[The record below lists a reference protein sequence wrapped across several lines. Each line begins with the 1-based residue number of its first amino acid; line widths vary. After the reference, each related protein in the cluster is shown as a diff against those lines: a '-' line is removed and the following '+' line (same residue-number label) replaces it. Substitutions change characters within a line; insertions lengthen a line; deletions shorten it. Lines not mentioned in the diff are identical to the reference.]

1 MDQKLKSFSKKYEC
15 QIRDSGKVYARY
27 SLPLWVDHSQFEVDF
42 VEKNTER
49 LYNIEIPES
58 RLETLVE
65 LEDSYFDRSKAA
77 YEQGRGLFDALLEKE
92 REELTIRK
100 RNPAVQKAYE
110 QYRIMLGL
118 AGYTPKI

>member
-1 MDQKLKSFSKKYEC
+1 
-15 QIRDSGKVYARY
+15 
-27 SLPLWVDHSQFEVDF
+27 LPLWVNSTQSDLNFIEH
-42 VEKNTER
+42 NTER
-49 LYNIEIPES
+49 LYTIEIPES

-65 LEDSYFDRSKAA
+65 MEDSFFNPSQVYKYGKD
-77 YEQGRGLFDALLEKE
+77 LFDALLEKE

-118 AGYTPKI
+118 SGYTPKI